1 MRFNLTA
8 TRAGSVSQ
16 DWRAPLSSEKS
27 VTYLHTLRLFE
38 TSYAMF
44 SINLDEAFGLRRAGR
59 LDKAYMALSITPA
72 LCKRLAGNVEV
83 LLRALLAHAK
93 HFHITPNISPL
104 DPDNF
109 QQNLSRRAA
118 HFNRLCSHILLT
130 QRSQFVHKI
139 STLLELMED
148 VSIIFSS
155 AASELHENGSLHPER
170 AWDVLDASHYDINT
184 CLRESIVL
192 LKSFLNALPEEQL
205 PEFNAALQKQAF
217 SPATR
222 ILIPKRQ
229 LAHRRMSL
237 LKGQ

>member
-1 MRFNLTA
+1 
-8 TRAGSVSQ
+8 
-16 DWRAPLSSEKS
+16 SSEKS
-27 VTYLHTLRLFE
+27 LTYLHTLRLFE

-44 SINLDEAFGLRRAGR
+44 SINLDEALGLRRVGR

-72 LCKRLAGNVEV
+72 LCKRLAGNVEI

-93 HFHITPNISPL
+93 HFHIAPNIRPL

-118 HFNRLCSHILLT
+118 HFNRLCSHILLSR
-130 QRSQFVHKI
+130 RSQFVHKI
-139 STLLELMED
+139 STLLELIED
-148 VSIIFSS
+148 LSS
-155 AASELHENGSLHPER
+155 SFTSTASELNESGCLYPER
-170 AWDVLDASHYDINT
+170 AWEVLDAAHDDINT

-192 LKSFLNALPEEQL
+192 LKSVLNALPDEQL

-217 SPATR
+217 SPAPR
-222 ILIPKRQ
+222 ILVPKRQ